1 MPRASESAGRPRI
14 GVIAGSGPEAGID
27 LWSKML
33 VANRELLG
41 DRFSGDVD
49 SPTVVIFSAPEL
61 GLSMDLRKND
71 AVVWRRLEQVVRD
84 IVPHVDI
91 FTIACNTLHYYSA
104 RIRAISGD
112 AIFLDVAD
120 VAHAYLKAHAPQPA
134 ALMGSASVAALDEWS
149 PYLGLHREVSFET
162 PADPAALHALIHEIK
177 LLGRDS
183 DDIRRRLTEIVSRL
197 EARTVFLA
205 CTELPLVHATVPGKD
220 LVDVNKLLAEYL
232 VKYSLGQT
240 PEN

>member
-1 MPRASESAGRPRI
+1 MPRATESAGRPRI

-112 AIFLDVAD
+112 AIF
-120 VAHAYLKAHAPQPA
+120 QIGRA
-134 ALMGSASVAALDEWS
+134 AC
-149 PYLGLHREVSFET
+149 RERVCQY
-162 PADPAALHALIHEIK
+162 
-177 LLGRDS
+177 
-183 DDIRRRLTEIVSRL
+183 V
-197 EARTVFLA
+197 
-205 CTELPLVHATVPGKD
+205 
-220 LVDVNKLLAEYL
+220 
-232 VKYSLGQT
+232 
-240 PEN
+240 